1 MYLGRFASIVGSLI
15 VLTLVGCLYRSPS
28 APIEEARA
36 EDTDLADTNDLADG
50 VHKERLKELTP
61 EIRDVVRA
69 NSDFALAL
77 YTRLSEK
84 NGGRNL
90 FFSPYSV
97 SSALA
102 LVVEGARGE
111 TAEQMGK
118 VLRYGESLH
127 RSGDEAKDS
136 PWDTARLHS
145 GMAALNDEFAAG
157 AQGAPKDVRD
167 QIAALRKH
175 LQDAN
180 QQANDLQKKGDWG
193 QANRAADKARKFAAE
208 LNQLQ
213 GRYNQYE
220 LRIANALW
228 GEKTY
233 LFRQAYL
240 DTLNKYYHTGGLFPV
255 DFRNDFEGAR
265 QRINAWV
272 EEQTKSRIKNIIPR
286 DIMDEES
293 KKLVRLILTNAIY
306 FKGEWAEV
314 LQEAQTKD
322 EDFFLSG
329 GGKARV
335 PLMRRGDMPGVRY
348 GAFQG
353 DGKYFDTPSHVPR
366 GGRVEESKLYPGEH
380 GFTMLEMPYKGG
392 ELSMVVIAPRSADG
406 LAELE
411 RKLTGENLQAWVGK
425 LRQRSVHVFVPRF
438 KLETKY
444 AMEQMLQAMGM
455 KRAFEDPRSPKG
467 AQFDGMSQ
475 SEDPAQKLYI
485 SKVLHKAFVE
495 VNEKGTEAAAAT
507 AVIMATPTA
516 APVSIPFTPT
526 FRADRPFVFL
536 IRDVKTNSILFLGRM
551 MNPKKS

>member
-1 MYLGRFASIVGSLI
+1 MSLHKLTWILGSLV
-15 VLTLVGCLYRSPS
+15 VLTLVGCLYRSSPVTLEEESRSEDAIFADSKDPS
-28 APIEEARA
+28 
-36 EDTDLADTNDLADG
+36 G
-50 VHKERLKELTP
+50 VRKERLKELTP
-61 EIRDVVRA
+61 EISDVVRS

-77 YTRLSEK
+77 YARLHDA
-84 NGGRNL
+84 NRGRNL

-118 VLRYGESLH
+118 VLGYGESLH
-127 RSGDEAKDS
+127 RGGDARDN
-136 PWDTARLHS
+136 PWDTARLHTAM
-145 GMAALNDEFAAG
+145 GALNDELAAG
-157 AQGAPKDVRD
+157 TQAAPKEVRE
-167 QIAALRKH
+167 QIAALRKQ

-180 QQANDLQKKGDWG
+180 EQATELRKKRDWNG
-193 QANRAADKARKFAAE
+193 ANRAADKGRRIAAE

-213 GRYNQYE
+213 GRYGQYE

-228 GEKTY
+228 GENTY
-233 LFRQAYL
+233 LFRKDYL
-240 DTLNKYYHTGGLFPV
+240 DTLHKYYHTGGLFPV

-265 QRINAWV
+265 LRINAWV
-272 EEQTKSRIKNIIPR
+272 EEQTKARIQNMTPK
-286 DIMDEES
+286 DVLDEEA

-314 LQEAQTKD
+314 FQEAQTKD

-335 PLMRRGDMPGVRY
+335 PLMRRSDLPGVRY
-348 GAFQG
+348 AAFNG
-353 DGKYFDTPSHVPR
+353 DGTYFDTPSQIPR
-366 GGRVEESKLYPGEH
+366 GGRVEESKLYPDEH
-380 GFTMLEMPYKGG
+380 GFTLLEMPYKGG
-392 ELSMVVIAPRSADG
+392 ELSMVAIAPRSADG
-406 LAELE
+406 LAELDK
-411 RKLTGENLQAWVGK
+411 KLTGDNLQAWMGK
-425 LRQRSVHVFVPRF
+425 LRQRSVHVFMPRF
-438 KLETKY
+438 KLETNY
-444 AMEQMLQAMGM
+444 AMEAMLQAMGM
-455 KRAFEDPRSPKG
+455 KRAFKDPRAPDG

-507 AVIMATPTA
+507 AVIMAKPTA

-536 IRDVKTNSILFLGRM
+536 IRDVKTGSILFLGRM
-551 MNPKKS
+551 MNPKQS

>member
-1 MYLGRFASIVGSLI
+1 MSLPKSTSIVASLL
-15 VLTLVGCLYRSPS
+15 VLMVGGCLYRGPSAVEESPS
-28 APIEEARA
+28 
-36 EDTDLADTNDLADG
+36 EDATFADVRDSPD
-50 VHKERLKELTP
+50 VVRKERLKELTP

-69 NSDFALAL
+69 NSEFALAL
-77 YTRLSEK
+77 YARLSED
-84 NGGRNL
+84 NRGRNL

-111 TAEQMGK
+111 TAEQMGR
-118 VLRYGESLH
+118 VLRYGASLH
-127 RSGDEAKDS
+127 RGGDEARDS
-136 PWDTARLHS
+136 PWDTARLHT

-157 AQGAPKDVRD
+157 AQGAPKEVRD
-167 QIAALRKH
+167 QIASLRKQ

-180 QQANDLQKKGDWG
+180 QRANELQKKGDWG
-193 QANRAADKARKFAAE
+193 QANRAADNARKIAAE

-213 GRYNQYE
+213 GRYDQYE

-233 LFRQAYL
+233 LFRQSYL

-265 QRINAWV
+265 LRINAWV
-272 EEQTKSRIKNIIPR
+272 EAQTKARIKNMIPKN
-286 DIMDEES
+286 IMDEES

-314 LQEAQTKD
+314 FQETQTRD
-322 EDFFLSG
+322 EDFFLSS

-335 PLMRRGDMPGVRY
+335 PLMRRSDMPGVRY
-348 GAFQG
+348 AAFSG
-353 DGKYFDTPSHVPR
+353 DGKYFDTPSHIPR
-366 GGRVEESKLYPGEH
+366 GGRVEENKLYPDEH

-411 RKLTGENLQAWVGK
+411 KKLTGDSLQAWVGK
-425 LRQRSVHVFVPRF
+425 LRQRSVHVFMPKFR
-438 KLETKY
+438 LETNY
-444 AMEQMLQAMGM
+444 AMEAMLQAMGM
-455 KRAFEDPRSPKG
+455 KRAFSNPRAPDG

-475 SEDPAQKLYI
+475 SEDPTQKLYI

-507 AVIMATPTA
+507 AVIMAMPTA
-516 APVSIPFTPT
+516 APVTVPFTPT

-536 IRDVKTNSILFLGRM
+536 IRDVKTNSTLFLGRM
-551 MNPKKS
+551 MNPKQS

>member
-1 MYLGRFASIVGSLI
+1 LV
-15 VLTLVGCLYRSPS
+15 VLAAAGCLYHSTSAVSEAEARS
-28 APIEEARA
+28 EEAAFDETAGPPR
-36 EDTDLADTNDLADG
+36 
-50 VHKERLKELTP
+50 ERLKELTP
-61 EIRDVVRA
+61 EIRAVVRA
-69 NSDFALAL
+69 NSDFALDL
-77 YTRLSEK
+77 YARLSEEAAAK
-84 NGGRNL
+84 NL

-102 LVVEGARGE
+102 LVIEGARGE

-118 VLRYGESLH
+118 VLGYGASLH
-127 RSGDEAKDS
+127 RGSDGRDN
-136 PWDTARLHS
+136 PWDMARLHT
-145 GMAALNDEFAAG
+145 GMAALNNEFAAG
-157 AQGAPKDVRD
+157 AQAATKEVRNRID
-167 QIAALRKH
+167 ALRKQ

-180 QQANDLQKKGDWG
+180 QQAAELQKKGDFG
-193 QANRAADKARKFAAE
+193 AAHRTADQARKIAAE

-213 GRYNQYE
+213 GRFGQYE

-240 DTLNKYYHTGGLFPV
+240 DTLHKYYHTGGLSPV

-272 EEQTKSRIKNIIPR
+272 EEQTKARIKNMIPK

-314 LQEAQTKD
+314 FQEGQTKD

-329 GGKARV
+329 GSKARV
-335 PLMRRGDMPGVRY
+335 PLMHRNDMPGVRY
-348 GAFQG
+348 TAFQG
-353 DGKYFDTPSHVPR
+353 DGKSFDTPSRIAR
-366 GGRVEESKLYPGEH
+366 GGRVDEKKLYPDEH
-380 GFTMLEMPYKGG
+380 GFAMLEMPYKGG
-392 ELSMVVIAPRSADG
+392 ELSMVVIAPRSPDG

-411 RKLTGENLQAWVGK
+411 KKLTGGNLQAWLGK
-425 LRQRSVHVFVPRF
+425 LQPRSVHVYVPKF

-444 AMEQMLQAMGM
+444 DMERILEAMGM
-455 KRAFEDPRSPKG
+455 KRAFKDPRAADG

-507 AVIMATPTA
+507 AVIMVTPTA
-516 APVSIPFTPT
+516 APTSVPFTPT

-536 IRDVKTNSILFLGRM
+536 IRDVKTGSILFLGRM
-551 MNPKKS
+551 TNPKA

>member
-1 MYLGRFASIVGSLI
+1 MPSHKPTAIVGSLI
-15 VLTLVGCLYRSPS
+15 VLTAVGLAAGCLYRSASSS
-28 APIEEARA
+28 AEEEMRS
-36 EDTDLADTNDLADG
+36 EDATLDETAG
-50 VHKERLKELTP
+50 PPKERLKELTP
-61 EIRDVVRA
+61 EIREVVKA
-69 NSDFALAL
+69 NSDFALDL
-77 YTRLSEK
+77 YARLSQENAGK
-84 NGGRNL
+84 NL

-102 LVVEGARGE
+102 LVIEGARGE

-118 VLRYGESLH
+118 VLRYGESMH
-127 RSGDEAKDS
+127 RGGDARDN
-136 PWDTARLHS
+136 PWDMARLHT

-157 AQGAPKDVRD
+157 AQAAPKEVRD
-167 QIAALRKH
+167 QIASLRKQ

-180 QQANDLQKKGDWG
+180 QQAAELQKKRDWNG
-193 QANRAADKARKFAAE
+193 ASRAADKGRRIAAE

-213 GRYNQYE
+213 GRFGQYE

-240 DTLNKYYHTGGLFPV
+240 DTLHKYYHTGGLFPV

-265 QRINAWV
+265 QRINSWV
-272 EEQTKSRIKNIIPR
+272 ESQTRNRIKDMIPKN
-286 DIMDEES
+286 IMDEES

-314 LQEAQTKD
+314 FQENQTKD
-322 EDFFLSG
+322 EDFLLSG
-329 GGKARV
+329 GGKAKV
-335 PLMRRGDMPGVRY
+335 PLMHRGDMPGVRY
-348 GAFQG
+348 AAFQG
-353 DGKYFDTPSHVPR
+353 DGKYFDTPSHMPR
-366 GGRVEESKLYPGEH
+366 DGRVDEKKLYPDEH

-392 ELSMVVIAPRSADG
+392 ELSMVVIAPRSPDG

-411 RKLTGENLQAWVGK
+411 KKLTGDNLQAWVGK
-425 LRQRSVHVFVPRF
+425 LQPRKVHVFVPKF
-438 KLETKY
+438 KLETNY
-444 AMEQMLQAMGM
+444 AMETMLQRMGM
-455 KRAFEDPRSPKG
+455 KRAFNDPRRPDG

-507 AVIMATPTA
+507 AVIMAMPTA
-516 APVSIPFTPT
+516 APASIPFTPT

-536 IRDVKTNSILFLGRM
+536 IRDVKTGSILFLGRM
-551 MNPKKS
+551 THPKA